1 MGAQDLWFIGKA
13 IGLRGFSD
21 AYDGELDD
29 MNKAVAR
36 AKREDKKELRAL
48 GDGFL
53 NEQMENLLGGI
64 GDHESLEIEKGA
76 KYTSAFWMTKI
87 RAKYEG
93 AVIRRTVN
101 SVDNNGQAIS
111 GLAPYEE
118 HQCVLEMYE
127 HKYLALDDLAEEAME
142 SETFVRRFASEVSR
156 WRASI

>member
-21 AYDGELDD
+21 AYDGELDE
-29 MNKAVAR
+29 MNKAIAR

-48 GDGFL
+48 GEDAL
-53 NEQMENLLGGI
+53 NQQMGSFIEGSGN
-64 GDHESLEIEKGA
+64 HESLEKGA

-101 SVDNNGQAIS
+101 SVDNNGQSIS

-118 HQCVLEMYE
+118 HRCVLEMYE
-127 HKYLALDDLAEEAME
+127 HEYLALDDLAEEAME